1 MWSRF
6 PRYTYLLLSHKRE
19 HVRVNKCEYELD
31 VMSTSR
37 CSSMEFFCEQKW
49 LAVGLGGTSN

>member
-6 PRYTYLLLSHKRE
+6 LLYAYHPLSHKRE

-31 VMSTSR
+31 VMSTFVR
-37 CSSMEFFCEQKW
+37 VVPAWNFFANKNGW
-49 LAVGLGGTSN
+49 R